1 MPEDAADVS
10 EEPVEVPTEEAVAV
24 DGASSGEET
33 VTVWSPEP
41 TGADDVVT
49 ASVEEWIAS
58 VDFESTADVPIPD
71 RLVDQVIG
79 QEAGSVVIKKA
90 AEQRR
95 HMLMI
100 GDPGTGKS
108 MLAKSMTDL
117 LPKDA
122 LEDVLVYPNEDDEN
136 VPRVRTVPAGRAERI
151 VKVQKEAIRQQRE
164 KSQRMLFIAFA
175 AIGFL
180 LLIAALQSGDLFTLL
195 FGGFL
200 LVFGYMFIR
209 SRLGAVD
216 DSRIPK
222 VLVKHDLNELPP
234 FVDATATHEHQ
245 AEEGCDDHNTEHDEN
260 HVHVHAFFRICSVGL
275 NFFCGAI
282 STWVVASNV
291 QLGFE
296 FQQAGLEH
304 G

>member
-24 DGASSGEET
+24 DGASSEEAT

-136 VPRVRTVPAGRAERI
+136 VPLYAPFLQDEQSASSRCRRKP
-151 VKVQKEAIRQQRE
+151 
-164 KSQRMLFIAFA
+164 FA
-175 AIGFL
+175 NSGKNPNECSSSPSL
-180 LLIAALQSGDLFTLL
+180 LSG
-195 FGGFL
+195 
-200 LVFGYMFIR
+200 
-209 SRLGAVD
+209 S
-216 DSRIPK
+216 
-222 VLVKHDLNELPP
+222 
-234 FVDATATHEHQ
+234 
-245 AEEGCDDHNTEHDEN
+245 C
-260 HVHVHAFFRICSVGL
+260 C
-275 NFFCGAI
+275 
-282 STWVVASNV
+282 
-291 QLGFE
+291 
-296 FQQAGLEH
+296 
-304 G
+304 